1 MLRAATSPEVVL
13 VRHGE
18 TEWSRIGR
26 HTGRTEIPL
35 TECGRSEAVRIGS
48 ILAERRFSVV
58 LTSPS
63 RRAVETC
70 RLAGF
75 AEMAELRDD
84 LREWDY
90 GDYEGMTTAEIR
102 DRRPGWNL
110 WVDGVT
116 GGETVEEVGARADRV
131 IAELRGDG
139 DGDALLF
146 AHGHLLRVLA
156 ARWLELEP
164 RAGRLFSLDPATL
177 SVMGYEHARP
187 VLRAWN
193 QRC

>member
-1 MLRAATSPEVVL
+1 MASQPVAGISGIADEGPNPWL

-18 TEWSRIGR
+18 TEWSRMGR
-26 HTGRTEIPL
+26 HTGRTDIPL

-63 RRAVETC
+63 LRAVETC

-90 GDYEGMTTAEIR
+90 GDYEG
-102 DRRPGWNL
+102 
-110 WVDGVT
+110 
-116 GGETVEEVGARADRV
+116 
-131 IAELRGDG
+131 
-139 DGDALLF
+139 
-146 AHGHLLRVLA
+146 
-156 ARWLELEP
+156 
-164 RAGRLFSLDPATL
+164 
-177 SVMGYEHARP
+177 
-187 VLRAWN
+187 
-193 QRC
+193 